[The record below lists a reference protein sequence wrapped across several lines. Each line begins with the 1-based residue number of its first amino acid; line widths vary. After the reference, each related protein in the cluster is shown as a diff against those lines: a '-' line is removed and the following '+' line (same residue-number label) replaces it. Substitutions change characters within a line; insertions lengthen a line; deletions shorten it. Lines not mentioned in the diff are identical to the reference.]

1 MPGRSRT
8 PFTLPPAPDLSF
20 ETELWLA
27 GKQAVAGIDEAGRGA
42 LAGPVA
48 AAAIILPAN
57 PGIES
62 LLTGVQ
68 DSKQMTPLARTHWAS
83 RLREIALAWGVGFA
97 SAGEIDEMGI
107 VPATCLAARRALEQL
122 KPQPD
127 HLLID
132 YLDLPETTIP
142 QTSLVK
148 GDARCTSIAA
158 ASILAKTSRDLLC
171 NELELQYPGY
181 GFSQHKGYGTAAHL
195 AALSRL
201 GIAPIHRR
209 SFAPIVHYTENP

>member
-1 MPGRSRT
+1 
-8 PFTLPPAPDLSF
+8 
-20 ETELWLA
+20 
-27 GKQAVAGIDEAGRGA
+27 
-42 LAGPVA
+42 
-48 AAAIILPAN
+48 
-57 PGIES
+57 
-62 LLTGVQ
+62 
-68 DSKQMTPLARTHWAS
+68 
-83 RLREIALAWGVGFA
+83 
-97 SAGEIDEMGI
+97 
-107 VPATCLAARRALEQL
+107 LEQL

-132 YLDLPETTIP
+132 YLDLPEMTIP

-181 GFSQHKGYGTAAHL
+181 GFSRHKGYGTAAHL

-209 SFAPIVHYTENP
+209 SFAPIVQYTEKP